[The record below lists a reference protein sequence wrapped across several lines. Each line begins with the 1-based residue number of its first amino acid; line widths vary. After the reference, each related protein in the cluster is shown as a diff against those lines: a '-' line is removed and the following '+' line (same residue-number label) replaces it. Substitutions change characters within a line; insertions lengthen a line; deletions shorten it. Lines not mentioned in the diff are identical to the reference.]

1 MERRRKLGTLV
12 AVSNTL
18 GEVAAGAALKLMSSA
33 VPVVGGLP
41 VLVGEA
47 L

>member
-18 GEVAAGAALKLMSSA
+18 GEVAKRSMPG
-33 VPVVGGLP
+33 VPRCQRH
-41 VLVGEA
+41 
-47 L
+47 